1 MIFSKFAILD
11 KKTAMAT
18 SNERHLLSPSMKMAD
33 LMNLRFSLLGVLTRM
48 GVPFGFGDATVEEVC
63 RKQGI
68 DPETFLLI
76 CGVYAIDGWL
86 PTKER
91 LERADLRDVLK
102 YLRLSHA
109 YYMDVALKELAESL
123 ETLIEPCGEKA
134 RRIIWRFFAD
144 YKDELSKHFEYE
156 EKTVFPH
163 AEAVLRRGADRT
175 FTIGEYEENHSN
187 VEEKLEDLKNLVMKY
202 LPAECRQQ
210 DIFRALFY
218 IFSLETDLQK
228 HTVVED
234 DILVPIVNRLENHE

>member
-1 MIFSKFAILD
+1 
-11 KKTAMAT
+11 MAT
-18 SNERHLLSPSMKMAD
+18 TTERHLLSPSMKMAD

-48 GVPFGFGDATVEEVC
+48 GIPFGFGDETVEEVC

-68 DPETFLLI
+68 NPETFLLI
-76 CGVYAIDGWL
+76 SAVYAIDGYL
-86 PTKER
+86 PTKEK
-91 LERADLRDVLK
+91 LEKADLKDVLK

-109 YYMDVALKELAESL
+109 FWK
-123 ETLIEPCGEKA
+123 
-134 RRIIWRFFAD
+134 FFAD

-163 AEAVLRRGADRT
+163 AEAVLRQGADRN

-202 LPAECRQQ
+202 LPPVCGQQ
-210 DIFRALFY
+210 DTYKALFY
-218 IFSLETDLQK
+218 IFSLEEDLEK

-234 DILVPIVNRLENHE
+234 EILVPIVNRLENHE

>member
-1 MIFSKFAILD
+1 
-11 KKTAMAT
+11 MAT
-18 SNERHLLSPSMKMAD
+18 TTERHLLSPSMKMAD
-33 LMNLRFSLLGVLTRM
+33 LMNQRFCLLGVLTRM
-48 GVPFGFGDATVEEVC
+48 GIPFGFGDETVEEVC

-76 CGVYAIDGWL
+76 SAVYAIDGYM
-86 PTKER
+86 PTKEK
-91 LERADLRDVLK
+91 LEKADLRDVLK

-109 YYMDVALKELAESL
+109 YYMDVALQELEMAL
-123 ETLIEPCGEKA
+123 ENLIAPCGEKHK
-134 RRIIWRFFAD
+134 RIIWKFFAD

-163 AEAVLRRGADRT
+163 AEAVLRQGVDRN

-202 LPAECRQQ
+202 LPPVCGQQ
-210 DIFRALFY
+210 DTYKALFY
-218 IFSLETDLQK
+218 IFSLEEDLEK

-234 DILVPIVNRLENHE
+234 EILVPIVNRLESHE